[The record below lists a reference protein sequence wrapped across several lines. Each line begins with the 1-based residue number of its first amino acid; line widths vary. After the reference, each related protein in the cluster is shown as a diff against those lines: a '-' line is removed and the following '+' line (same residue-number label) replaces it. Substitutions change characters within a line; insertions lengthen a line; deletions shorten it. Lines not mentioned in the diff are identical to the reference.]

1 MARLKIASVSKT
13 FNDFQ
18 ALSEV
23 SLDVK
28 DGEFV
33 AILGPSGCGKTT
45 LLRMIAGFEE
55 LDGGEIH
62 IGEKRVSHVDGN
74 VPPEKRQV
82 GIVFQNYALWPHMTV
97 AENVGYSLRVAKV
110 SKAERERR
118 VKEALMLVDLE
129 GFGDRRPAN
138 LSGGQRQRV
147 ALARCLVAA
156 PSLVLFDEPLANLD
170 VHLRASMEDEFAA
183 FHKRTGTTII
193 YITHDQA
200 EAMALADRIAVL
212 DQGRLQQFDTPRK
225 LYEEPASE
233 MVASF
238 IAHGMVLPAEVL
250 SFAER
255 GHCEALVL
263 GSRAQVR
270 CSGIEVPRAHAQLCV
285 RAEDLQL
292 TETGGIPVRVKR
304 SVYRGGGS
312 RIEANAIAKPDIQL
326 HFEVRDP
333 VRLEE
338 GDEVRVAI
346 RDGWIIPTDDMPVRK
361 VSTGF
366 PIGNKI

>member
-1 MARLKIASVSKT
+1 
-13 FNDFQ
+13 
-18 ALSEV
+18 
-23 SLDVK
+23 
-28 DGEFV
+28 
-33 AILGPSGCGKTT
+33 
-45 LLRMIAGFEE
+45 
-55 LDGGEIH
+55 
-62 IGEKRVSHVDGN
+62 
-74 VPPEKRQV
+74 
-82 GIVFQNYALWPHMTV
+82 
-97 AENVGYSLRVAKV
+97 
-110 SKAERERR
+110 
-118 VKEALMLVDLE
+118 
-129 GFGDRRPAN
+129 
-138 LSGGQRQRV
+138 
-147 ALARCLVAA
+147 
-156 PSLVLFDEPLANLD
+156 
-170 VHLRASMEDEFAA
+170 MEDEFAA

-212 DQGRLQQFDTPRK
+212 DHGRLQQFDTPRK

-270 CSGIEVPRAHAQLCV
+270 CSGTEMPRANAQLCV
-285 RAEDLQL
+285 RAEDLTL

-312 RIEANAIAKPDIQL
+312 RIEASPVAKPDIHL

-338 GDEVRVAI
+338 GDEVRIAI
-346 RDGWIIPTDDMPVRK
+346 RNGWIIPTADMPVRK
-361 VSTGF
+361 ASTGF